1 MLYKDSKKDKRYML
15 LSLLHDYNP
24 KDCLEQEHKK
34 KMISFC
40 INNNDCFKRSC
51 KKGHFTAS
59 AWVVNSKESEVLLIH
74 HRKLGLWLQ
83 LGGHADGE
91 SNLLSVAIKEV
102 LEESGL
108 TSVEPITS
116 SIFDLDI
123 HKIPKYGKEDEHYHF
138 DVRFLLKSSKNDV
151 LAKNEESIE
160 VKWFP
165 IDKKFLP
172 TRNTDIL
179 RMFNKWMALSN

>member
-1 MLYKDSKKDKRYML
+1 MLYRYPSKEMI
-15 LSLLHDYNP
+15 LSLLYDYNP

-40 INNNDCFKRSC
+40 KNYDDCFERSC
-51 KKGHFTAS
+51 QIGHFTSS
-59 AWVVNSKESEVLLIH
+59 AWVVNSRESEVLLIH
-74 HRKLGLWLQ
+74 HRKLRIWLQ

-108 TSVEPITS
+108 TSVEPITT
-116 SIFDLDI
+116 SIFDLGI
-123 HKIPKYGKEDEHYHF
+123 HKIPKYGKEAEHYHF
-138 DVRFLLKSSKNDV
+138 DVRFLLKSIRNDT
-151 LAKNEESIE
+151 LIKNEESIE

-165 IDKKFLP
+165 ADKNFLP
-172 TRNTDIL
+172 THNTDIL
-179 RMFNKWMALSN
+179 RMLNKWLVYNNKQ